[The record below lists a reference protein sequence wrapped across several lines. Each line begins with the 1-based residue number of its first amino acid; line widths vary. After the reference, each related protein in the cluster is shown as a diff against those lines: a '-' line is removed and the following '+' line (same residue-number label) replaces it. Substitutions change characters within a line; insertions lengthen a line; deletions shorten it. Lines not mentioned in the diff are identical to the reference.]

1 LVLTRDIPGEYDSGM
16 VQRPSRQD
24 ETPFQSFVR
33 SEAFSG
39 VLLVLTAVCA
49 FAWANSAW
57 SPAYERL
64 LEVPVGVGVG
74 GWGLQKPLLL
84 WINDGLM
91 AVFFLFV
98 GLEIK
103 REVLIGELAS
113 PRAAALPIAAAVGGM
128 LVPALL
134 YAWINWGG
142 VGIPGWGVPMAT
154 DIAFALGIMA
164 LAGRRVPIG
173 LKIFLTAVAIVDD
186 LGAVLVIA
194 LFYTESLNLMSAG
207 LAALALS
214 ASALYGWRRGGNI
227 FVYAA
232 LGAVMWYFMLKS
244 GIHATVAGV
253 LLAMTVP
260 ISRQARPDLL
270 RVAVDR
276 VFEYE
281 GFEAAEV
288 RLSAVEEQL
297 EKTRSP
303 LHELEHALQPW
314 VAYGIMPVFALFN
327 AGFTLSPGAGLAAPV
342 AAGSFIGLLV
352 GKPVGIGLS
361 CWLAVRSGL
370 ASLPSGTGWGP
381 LMATACLCGI
391 GFTMALF
398 IASLAF
404 GTSPLLD
411 QAKLGVLL
419 GSAAAAVLGLAALLL
434 TLRGAPV
441 TSS

>member
-1 LVLTRDIPGEYDSGM
+1 M
-16 VQRPSRQD
+16 VQRQSRQD

-39 VLLVLTAVCA
+39 VLLVLTAICA

-57 SPAYERL
+57 SPVYERL
-64 LEVPVGVGVG
+64 REVPVGVGVG
-74 GWGLQKPLLL
+74 GWALQKPLLL

-103 REVLIGELAS
+103 REVLIGELAT
-113 PRAAALPIAAAVGGM
+113 PRAATLPIAGAVGGM

-142 VGIPGWGVPMAT
+142 EGTAGWGVPMAT

-164 LAGRRVPIG
+164 LAGRRVPIS

-194 LFYTESLNLMSAG
+194 LFYTDSLNWLSVG

-214 ASALYGWRRGGNI
+214 AAAAYGWRRGGNI
-227 FVYAA
+227 FIYA
-232 LGAVMWYFMLKS
+232 LIGAIMWYFMLKS

-260 ISRQARPDLL
+260 ISRQARPELL

-276 VFEYE
+276 VFEQD

-288 RLSAVEEQL
+288 RLSAVEQQL
-297 EKTRSP
+297 ERTRSP

-327 AGFTLSPGAGLAAPV
+327 AGFTLSPGVGLGAPV
-342 AAGSFIGLLV
+342 AAGSFVGLLV
-352 GKPVGIGLS
+352 GKPLGIGLC

-370 ASLPSGTGWGP
+370 ASLPAGTGWGP
-381 LMATACLCGI
+381 LLATGWLCGI

-404 GTSPLLD
+404 GQSALLD

-419 GSAAAAVLGLAALLL
+419 ASAAAAILGLAALLV
-434 TLRGAPV
+434 TLRGSSAAPDPAV
-441 TSS
+441 APEV